1 MKRRILL
8 TALGS
13 VATASLTGCLGGGEG
28 STPESP
34 SPSEAADIVR
44 PGDGDYPHPI
54 RVDNSLE
61 REVILTISV
70 AREGTQ
76 IYQES
81 HTVAEGADVVVAGI
95 TEASLSEDSR
105 SVSVTASESF
115 SEDVTVDV
123 SVSDCLG
130 EIVFYFGTS
139 ESLEATYS
147 SC

>member
-8 TALGS
+8 TAFGS
-13 VATASLTGCLGGGEG
+13 VATVSMMGCLGGAEG
-28 STPESP
+28 PAPESP
-34 SPSEAADIVR
+34 SPSEAEDTVR
-44 PGDGDYPHPI
+44 PGDDDYPHPI
-54 RVDNSLE
+54 RVDNSLK
-61 REVILTISV
+61 REVILTITV

-81 HTVAEGADVVVAGI
+81 HTVAEGSDVVIAGI
-95 TEASLSEDSR
+95 TEVSLPEDSR
-105 SVSVTASESF
+105 SVSVTASES
-115 SEDVTVDV
+115 SGGDVTVDV

-147 SC
+147 TC